1 MCPVP
6 EPRTKY
12 ASVVADGVRNYFTE
26 RMDDLGIAAV
36 YYGDQMR
43 VPLSPTLCVE
53 PATINRIVNNTG
65 CATENEFALNVIL
78 YDARLGDVEG
88 IQFDLDKLAETVMD
102 EINDLGQLDG
112 RVIYIH
118 ATAIEYGYLIKSNR
132 LLRADRIIVTAKT
145 KTEL

>member
-6 EPRTKY
+6 SRTKY

-43 VPLSPTLCVE
+43 VPQSPTLCIE
-53 PATINRIVNNTG
+53 PATINRLVNNTG
-65 CATENEFALNVIL
+65 CAAENEFALNVIL
-78 YDARLGDVEG
+78 YDARLGDVEN
-88 IQFDLDKLAETVMD
+88 IQYTLDQLVETVAD
-102 EINDLGQLDG
+102 EINELGTLDDK
-112 RVIYIH
+112 VIFIH
-118 ATAIEYGYLIKSNR
+118 ALAIEYGYLIKSNR
-132 LLRADRIIVTAKT
+132 LLRANRIIVTAKT